1 MDPVKEPVVKGTLN
15 LLVGY
20 HGEPTV
26 NLYMDYTGII
36 LPQKVKGYLLYY

>member
-1 MDPVKEPVVKGTLN
+1 MSSVVLYRIITLENPVDIGRCKCLN

-26 NLYMDYTGII
+26 NLFS
-36 LPQKVKGYLLYY
+36 